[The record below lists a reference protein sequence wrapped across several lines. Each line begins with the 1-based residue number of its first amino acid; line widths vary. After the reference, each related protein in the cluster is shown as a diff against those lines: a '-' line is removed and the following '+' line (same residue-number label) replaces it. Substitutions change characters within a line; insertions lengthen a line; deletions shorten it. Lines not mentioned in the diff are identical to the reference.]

1 MFLVDAL
8 VILLKRA
15 VCQFRGHDFHGG
27 WCRYCE
33 ARGWHSDRS

>member
-1 MFLVDAL
+1 MFLVDVL
-8 VILLKRA
+8 VVLLKRA

-33 ARGWHSDRS
+33 AKKWYSDHS